1 MDRLGQHVLDGM
13 QLGLSL
19 AAPALIASV
28 AVGLVMGFAQA
39 ATQVQDAALSFVPRL
54 LAVGLVLAMSAAW
67 MTAKLV
73 AFTTGLWQT
82 LALIGS

>member
-13 QLGLSL
+13 QLGLWL

-28 AVGLVMGFAQA
+28 LAGLVTGFTQA
-39 ATQVQDAALSFVPRL
+39 ATQVQDTALSFVPRL
-54 LAVGLVLAMSAAW
+54 LAVGLALAISAAW

-82 LALIGS
+82 LALVGS

>member
-1 MDRLGQHVLDGM
+1 MDRLGQYVLDGM
-13 QLGLSL
+13 QMALWL

-28 AVGLVMGFAQA
+28 IAGLVMGFAQA

-54 LAVGLVLAMSAAW
+54 LAVGLALAMSAAW

-73 AFTTGLWQT
+73 AFTTGLWRT